1 MLFRSTRI
9 NALSKR
15 NKGKIWRR
23 RFPVVGLVYMQ
34 ISRQNGVITASKP
47 LQFPAELSRL
57 TFPSGKNRKLEKS
70 TGRSAEI
77 AIYLPHNPADPP
89 KTTNT
94 SIRHMAFHG
103 VQEFMVLPKFTS
115 FSFWLRQ
122 LTTTENSLKHSTS

>member
-1 MLFRSTRI
+1 
-9 NALSKR
+9 
-15 NKGKIWRR
+15 
-23 RFPVVGLVYMQ
+23 MQ

-94 SIRHMAFHG
+94 SIRHMARCARIHG
-103 VQEFMVLPKFTS
+103 FTEIYLVLIFAATIDNHRKWFET
-115 FSFWLRQ
+115 FD
-122 LTTTENSLKHSTS
+122 